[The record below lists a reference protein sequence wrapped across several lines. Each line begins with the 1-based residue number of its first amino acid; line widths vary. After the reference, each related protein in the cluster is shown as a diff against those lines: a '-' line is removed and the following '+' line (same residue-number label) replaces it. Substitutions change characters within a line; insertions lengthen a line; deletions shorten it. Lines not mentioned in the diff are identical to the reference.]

1 MPGVS
6 GRRPD
11 VIVAVE
17 PLRESDAV
25 VEEEDSYLV
34 LSADPEVR
42 EPEVARLRAFHE
54 AYTAEPA
61 ELGGVVVRSG
71 SPLRFLAVVHDLS
84 QDPSCREEWVGSA
97 LEAVLREVN
106 SRRVRTLAMP
116 PLGRVHGSLA
126 MERFV
131 ALLHSALRSVV
142 PQALE
147 QICLVVPEE
156 EVEAFRKL
164 FGAALWS

>member
-1 MPGVS
+1 VS
-6 GRRPD
+6 GPGPD
-11 VIVAVE
+11 VIVATE
-17 PLRESDAV
+17 PLREADAV
-25 VEEEDSYLV
+25 VEEEDTYLV
-34 LSADPEVR
+34 LSADPEIHD
-42 EPEVARLRAFHE
+42 PEVARLRAFHE

-61 ELGGVVVRSG
+61 EPGGVVVRGG

-84 QDPSCREEWVGSA
+84 QDPSCREEWVGAA
-97 LEAVLREVN
+97 LEGVVREAN

-131 ALLHSALRSVV
+131 ALLHSAVRSCT
-142 PQALE
+142 PCTIE
-147 QICLVVPEE
+147 RICLVVPEE

-164 FGAALWS
+164 FGTALWS